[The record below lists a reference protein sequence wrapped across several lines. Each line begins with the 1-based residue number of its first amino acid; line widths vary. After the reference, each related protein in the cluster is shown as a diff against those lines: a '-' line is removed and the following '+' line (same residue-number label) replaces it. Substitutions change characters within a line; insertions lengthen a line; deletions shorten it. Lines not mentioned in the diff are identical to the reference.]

1 MLRAILEEADTEAA
15 NEEVEASIMVSWDP
29 VLSVEKRL
37 PPRTGLGE
45 DKEGELQVEVPDM
58 GEGKV
63 EWKELES
70 GGEGE
75 NCCGW

>member
-1 MLRAILEEADTEAA
+1 M
-15 NEEVEASIMVSWDP
+15 
-29 VLSVEKRL
+29 LSVENRL
-37 PPRTGLGE
+37 RSRIGLGE

-70 GGEGE
+70 EGEGE
-75 NCCGW
+75 W